1 MILLQ
6 ESVKRGVVME
16 SDDFGREGAGEE
28 GVPVV
33 VDLGGE
39 GRVRCDLSVEGWG
52 VGHCFQNYYWLGV
65 KPCKI
70 FLGR

>member
-6 ESVKRGVVME
+6 EPVKRGVVME

-52 VGHCFQNYYWLGV
+52 GVGHCFQNYY
-65 KPCKI
+65 
-70 FLGR
+70 